1 MVIVE
6 AKNIVKRFGKITALN
21 GISLTINR
29 GIEGLIGPNG
39 AGKTTFINII
49 LGLIRPD
56 EGYISVFGMNPWR
69 DGAEIRE
76 RVGVLHE
83 KPQFPKNFTG
93 REYLEIVGSFYGYGK
108 YDVIKKVNKIIRIID
123 LEKFVDRK
131 IGTYSAGMVQRL
143 GLAQALIGDPEFVIL
158 DEPTANLDP
167 TSRIEFL
174 ELIARLYRDEGISF
188 LISTHILSELERVCQ
203 RVSIICDGI
212 IRERGSLIDLTKK
225 YVTQYLIEVK
235 NPKKLYDRLR
245 DESIVEKIEFYDTKI
260 FVETRNWREFQK
272 ILFRI
277 ILDNNIEVISV
288 LPRYG
293 ALEQVYRK
301 VIG

>member
-1 MVIVE
+1 MVIIK

-56 EGYISVFGMNPWR
+56 EGYISVFGMDPWR

-108 YDVIKKVNKIIRIID
+108 YDVIKKVNKIIRIIN

-174 ELIARLYRDEGISF
+174 ELIARLYRDEDISF

-235 NPKKLYDRLR
+235 DPIKLYDRLR

-301 VIG
+301 VVG

>member
-1 MVIVE
+1 MVIIE

-56 EGYISVFGMNPWR
+56 EGYISVFGMDPWR

-76 RVGVLHE
+76 RIGVLHE

>member
-21 GISLTINR
+21 GISLTVNR

-235 NPKKLYDRLR
+235 NPIKLYDRLR

-301 VIG
+301 VVG

>member
-56 EGYISVFGMNPWR
+56 EGYISVFGMDPWR

-76 RVGVLHE
+76 RIGVLHE

-301 VIG
+301 VVG

>member
-56 EGYISVFGMNPWR
+56 EGYISVFGMDPWR

-76 RVGVLHE
+76 RIGVLHE

-277 ILDNNIEVISV
+277 ILNNNIEVISV

-301 VIG
+301 VVG

>member
-56 EGYISVFGMNPWR
+56 EGYISVFGMDPWR

-76 RVGVLHE
+76 RIGVLHE

-235 NPKKLYDRLR
+235 NPIKLYDRLR

-301 VIG
+301 VVG

>member
-21 GISLTINR
+21 GISLTVNR

-235 NPKKLYDRLR
+235 NPIKLYDRLR

-277 ILDNNIEVISV
+277 ILDNNIEVVSV

-301 VIG
+301 VVG

>member
-1 MVIVE
+1 MVIIE

-56 EGYISVFGMNPWR
+56 EGYISVFGMDPWR

-76 RVGVLHE
+76 RIGVLHE

-108 YDVIKKVNKIIRIID
+108 YDVIKKVNKIIRIIN

-235 NPKKLYDRLR
+235 NPIKLYDRLR

-301 VIG
+301 VVG

>member
-21 GISLTINR
+21 GISLTVNR

-301 VIG
+301 VVG

>member
-1 MVIVE
+1 MVIIE

-56 EGYISVFGMNPWR
+56 EGYISVFGMDPWR

-76 RVGVLHE
+76 RIGVLHE

-235 NPKKLYDRLR
+235 NPIKLYDRLR

>member
-21 GISLTINR
+21 GISLTVNR